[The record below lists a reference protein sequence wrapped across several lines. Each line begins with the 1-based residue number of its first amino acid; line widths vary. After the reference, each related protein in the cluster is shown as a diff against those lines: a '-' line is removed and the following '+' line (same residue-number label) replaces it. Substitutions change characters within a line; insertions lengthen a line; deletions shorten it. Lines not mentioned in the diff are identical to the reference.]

1 MKINTIYQLLF
12 VVIFFLLSYSNLN
25 AQATIEQNKMFYDL
39 LQEKR
44 VQNHTLNLKNTYK
57 VQIYSGDIETA
68 KKTIHSFKQTFDDLD
83 HSIEFSA
90 PIYKVWVGNF
100 TNKIDAER
108 NLQRVQL
115 YYPKALIVKPI
126 R

>member
-1 MKINTIYQLLF
+1 MKINTIYQPLF
-12 VVIFFLLSYSNLN
+12 VTVFFLLTFNNLS
-25 AQATIEQNKMFYDL
+25 AQVTIDQNKMFHDL

-44 VQNHTLNLKNTYK
+44 IQNHTLNFKNTFK
-57 VQIYSGDIETA
+57 IQIYSGDVETA
-68 KKTIHSFKQTFDDLD
+68 KKTIHSFKQNFDDLD

-100 TNKIDAER
+100 VNKIDAER
-108 NLQRVQL
+108 NLQRVQSL
-115 YYPKALIVKPI
+115 YPKALIVKPI